1 MRVVAVF
8 IVIIEIVDA
17 GTAGIGAG
25 SLVCSLRLRRV
36 GLVSKKILVSNKFF
50 FFFDRGD
57 FGIYLHVGHKVARK
71 GAHDVVSPE
80 LAGPP

>member
-1 MRVVAVF
+1 MLRVVAVF

-17 GTAGIGAG
+17 GTAGIGTG

-50 FFFDRGD
+50 FF
-57 FGIYLHVGHKVARK
+57 L
-71 GAHDVVSPE
+71 
-80 LAGPP
+80 